1 MTRGNISK
9 FMNEGV
15 NIICKAVTNQFFTV
29 LGLIVEL
36 VTDILKSNGDLEAS
50 TPNMQIYV
58 TVTYNSPVIYSI
70 LFI

>member
-1 MTRGNISK
+1 
-9 FMNEGV
+9 MNEEV

-50 TPNMQIYV
+50 TPNMHIYV